1 MNEIFWIGVKIA
13 LIVFGTAL
21 LVKLCNT
28 IFEKIIKKNNVLHM
42 KFMKSIM
49 NALIAIFGIGT
60 LGMQF
65 QVTAEISKAVVQS
78 TGLLVAVAGF
88 AAQSVLADVI
98 SGIMISWCKPFEIG
112 ERVTLRST
120 DITGI
125 VEDITIRHTVIRC
138 FDDVRVIIPNSV
150 INKELIQ
157 NSDYGTAAGNYVE
170 FIVSFESDIRRAI
183 EIVRETVLNHELV
196 IDKSKDPNV
205 DKEIFVAVSRWDPDG
220 IILKVT
226 VWTQTVNENFI
237 ACSDIRLLVKEAF
250 DREGIEIPYNHIHV
264 VNESLTEKTKIN
276 TV

>member
-1 MNEIFWIGVKIA
+1 MNELFWIC
-13 LIVFGTAL
+13 
-21 LVKLCNT
+21 VKLVSIIVST
-28 IFEKIIKKNNVLHM
+28 IIAIRLCGLIFDKLTRKNNVLHL
-42 KFMKSIM
+42 KFTKSVCT
-49 NALIAIFGIGT
+49 ALIAIFGIGT

-78 TGLLVAVAGF
+78 TGLLVAVVGF

-120 DITGI
+120 NITGI

-220 IILKVT
+220 VILKTT
-226 VWTQTVNENFI
+226 VWTRNVGDNFI
-237 ACSDIRLLVKEAF
+237 ACSDIRLNVKEAL
-250 DREGIEIPYNHIHV
+250 DKEGIEIPYNHVQII
-264 VNESLTEKTKIN
+264 SEKNTIN
-276 TV
+276 N